1 MKKCVSVFFYLL
13 YLLFKSLHCYN
24 NIFILMLNRNLVS
37 PSLLVWDYIRSN
49 CEHGKKNCCCPSAQQ
64 TGREAGSVLLH
75 RNLAFEVEFL
85 IVQSLARQ
93 WWHMSLNPAVER
105 QSQANLQSSKPT
117 QSTEQAPA
125 QQSCTE
131 KPCLGKPMPPPSRIV
146 WRSEVGGPP
155 FVRALEL
162 RIISLFSFSNQN

>member
-1 MKKCVSVFFYLL
+1 MCVCVEYITTTCSICSLVFSPHFIYLTYGSEIVFLMKKCVSVFFYLL

-85 IVQSLARQ
+85 IV
-93 WWHMSLNPAVER
+93 
-105 QSQANLQSSKPT
+105 
-117 QSTEQAPA
+117 
-125 QQSCTE
+125 
-131 KPCLGKPMPPPSRIV
+131 
-146 WRSEVGGPP
+146 
-155 FVRALEL
+155 
-162 RIISLFSFSNQN
+162 